1 MKEPDANTANK
12 IQDVANELIM
22 HLKDSGLDPHEA
34 MASIA
39 MGMVQLA
46 LAMEVNKDRLLM
58 GIDISYDVLS
68 GKADV
73 PTEEDETW
81 H

>member
-1 MKEPDANTANK
+1 MTETTNANK
-12 IQDVANELIM
+12 IQGVANELIM

-46 LAMEVNKDRLLM
+46 IAMKVNKDRLLY

-73 PTEEDETW
+73 PTEEDGTW

>member
-1 MKEPDANTANK
+1 MTETTNANK

-46 LAMEVNKDRLLM
+46 LAMKVNKNRLLY
-58 GIDISYDVLS
+58 GIDVSYDVLS

-73 PTEEDETW
+73 NEEDETW